1 MKKQKTIKIISSPYA
16 HSFESADLLESSPHA
31 LLQMTK
37 LICILPISVGMN
49 NQVCQTIPDEAILP
63 CGWSEQ
69 EIATEPNSR
78 KGKFSIVMTTHLD
91 IFDEPSSSKHSFLE

>member
-37 LICILPISVGMN
+37 LICILPISIGMN
-49 NQVCQTIPDEAILP
+49 NLIYKLYQMKRFYLVAGVNE
-63 CGWSEQ
+63 
-69 EIATEPNSR
+69 
-78 KGKFSIVMTTHLD
+78 K
-91 IFDEPSSSKHSFLE
+91 